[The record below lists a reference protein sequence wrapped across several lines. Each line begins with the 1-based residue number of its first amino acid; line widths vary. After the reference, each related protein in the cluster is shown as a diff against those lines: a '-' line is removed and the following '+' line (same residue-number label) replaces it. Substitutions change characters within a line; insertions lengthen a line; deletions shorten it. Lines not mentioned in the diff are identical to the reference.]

1 MIRQER
7 LGDQLARD
15 LRRKILGGELEP
27 GHHLVEHVLAERY
40 DVSRGPVR
48 EALKQLEVDGLADS
62 VRQGYRVSEVTA
74 EDIDELYMLRLAL
87 ETLAVERAR
96 AKAADWSELER
107 IVAGLHDAAAENSQS
122 RFAQWDLRFHSFFYQ
137 AGGGKRLRTMWT
149 LFEPTLAALAE
160 INPHPADDLQNAAE
174 DHDRIFHAIK
184 DSGDDD
190 AWRALLT
197 THLVGA
203 KERLQQSM
211 AAGRD
216 PA

>member
-1 MIRQER
+1 
-7 LGDQLARD
+7 
-15 LRRKILGGELEP
+15 
-27 GHHLVEHVLAERY
+27 
-40 DVSRGPVR
+40 
-48 EALKQLEVDGLADS
+48 
-62 VRQGYRVSEVTA
+62 
-74 EDIDELYMLRLAL
+74 
-87 ETLAVERAR
+87 
-96 AKAADWSELER
+96 
-107 IVAGLHDAAAENSQS
+107 
-122 RFAQWDLRFHSFFYQ
+122 
-137 AGGGKRLRTMWT
+137 MWT